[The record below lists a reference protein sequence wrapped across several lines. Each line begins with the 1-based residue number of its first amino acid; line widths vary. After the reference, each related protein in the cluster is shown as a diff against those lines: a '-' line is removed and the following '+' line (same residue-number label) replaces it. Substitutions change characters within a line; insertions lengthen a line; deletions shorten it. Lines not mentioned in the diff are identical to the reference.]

1 MKNILKK
8 IISVVLSVLI
18 IAGVTVTASALK
30 DASKT
35 LEDAFFEY
43 YKYDIPLVPGK
54 TNEVHITYT
63 KETSD
68 YTLFAA
74 DGWIGVSDT
83 DIKRVTGDWCIES
96 AFTHLPYDLGLYV
109 YLDGN
114 VLTIEDAVN
123 KGIVT
128 DLSVLN
134 EFPYITATELDSLT
148 KKCADAYKKHINFTP
163 EEGTYIDYYIFG
175 EINGYAVFRADV
187 ESGHDEPCMNSEQI
201 IGNYRFTYSTPN
213 GPEDNPT
220 GLFVLTPDG
229 EVISAL
235 KAYENG
241 YISDTDLA
249 KTAKGEYKNPYDPY
263 NQYDYEEII
272 IPMVT
277 EELIQDAIAEV
288 TSYSERYYHYEDANA
303 STPDYVLINLRTNFG
318 YSMPVAELIG
328 DNLLFDFSGNIP
340 FTYGYAIFIPESNE
354 IYDFTNA
361 LTMDIKGFEKAL
373 DYIHFDALLGDNDGD
388 GKHTI
393 KDATYLQKCLAGI
406 KEFRKDD
413 VIEAFQY
420 DDNAPVRYIS
430 DYNRDGS
437 RNIKDAT
444 AIQKKLAKIEE

>member
-1 MKNILKK
+1 MKAFKQTFSVILS
-8 IISVVLSVLI
+8 III
-18 IAGVTVTASALK
+18 IIGTAVTAFALDNNSHNLK
-30 DASKT
+30 AD
-35 LEDAFFEY
+35 FFNY

-63 KETSD
+63 KETPD

-96 AFTHLPYDLGLYV
+96 AYTHLPYDLGVYV

-114 VLTIEDAVN
+114 ILTIEDAVN

-128 DLSVLN
+128 DLSVIN

-148 KKCADAYKKHINFTP
+148 KKCADAYKKHINYTY
-163 EEGTYIDYYIFG
+163 EEGTHIDYYIFG
-175 EINGYAVFRADV
+175 EINGYAVFRADIN
-187 ESGHDEPCMNSEQI
+187 GDYDEPCMNSQQI

-220 GLFVLTPDG
+220 GLFVLTPDD
-229 EVISAL
+229 ELISAL

-249 KTAKGEYKNPYDPY
+249 QMAKGEYKNPYDPY

-303 STPDYVLINLRTNFG
+303 STPEN
-318 YSMPVAELIG
+318 
-328 DNLLFDFSGNIP
+328 
-340 FTYGYAIFIPESNE
+340 
-354 IYDFTNA
+354 
-361 LTMDIKGFEKAL
+361 
-373 DYIHFDALLGDNDGD
+373 
-388 GKHTI
+388 
-393 KDATYLQKCLAGI
+393 
-406 KEFRKDD
+406 
-413 VIEAFQY
+413 
-420 DDNAPVRYIS
+420 
-430 DYNRDGS
+430 
-437 RNIKDAT
+437 
-444 AIQKKLAKIEE
+444 

>member
-74 DGWIGVSDT
+74 DGWIGVSAT

-96 AFTHLPYDLGLYV
+96 AFTHLPYDLGIYV

-148 KKCADAYKKHINFTP
+148 KKCADAYKKHINYTY
-163 EEGTYIDYYIFG
+163 EEGTHFDYYIFG

-187 ESGHDEPCMNSEQI
+187 ES
-201 IGNYRFTYSTPN
+201 
-213 GPEDNPT
+213 
-220 GLFVLTPDG
+220 
-229 EVISAL
+229 
-235 KAYENG
+235 
-241 YISDTDLA
+241 
-249 KTAKGEYKNPYDPY
+249 
-263 NQYDYEEII
+263 
-272 IPMVT
+272 
-277 EELIQDAIAEV
+277 
-288 TSYSERYYHYEDANA
+288 
-303 STPDYVLINLRTNFG
+303 
-318 YSMPVAELIG
+318 
-328 DNLLFDFSGNIP
+328 
-340 FTYGYAIFIPESNE
+340 
-354 IYDFTNA
+354 
-361 LTMDIKGFEKAL
+361 
-373 DYIHFDALLGDNDGD
+373 
-388 GKHTI
+388 
-393 KDATYLQKCLAGI
+393 
-406 KEFRKDD
+406 
-413 VIEAFQY
+413 
-420 DDNAPVRYIS
+420 
-430 DYNRDGS
+430 
-437 RNIKDAT
+437 
-444 AIQKKLAKIEE
+444 